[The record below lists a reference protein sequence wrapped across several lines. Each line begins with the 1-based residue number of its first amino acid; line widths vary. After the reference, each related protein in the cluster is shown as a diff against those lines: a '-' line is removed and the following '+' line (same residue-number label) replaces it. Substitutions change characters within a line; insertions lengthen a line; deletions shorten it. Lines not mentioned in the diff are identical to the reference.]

1 MTLAAMTAGASQLDN
16 AAPDDVEITDSSAA
30 AEYIADGCLVDGPLG
45 RVGLEMEAHCFDPA
59 DPFRRPS
66 WEEITEVLEW
76 LSPLP
81 GGSVVSVEPG
91 GAVELSGP
99 PADGV
104 LAAIGAMT
112 RDQAVLRSALAN
124 AGLGLVFLGADP
136 LRSPVRVNPGAR
148 YRAMEQFFA
157 ASHSGV
163 PGAAMMT
170 STAAIQVN
178 LDAGPQEGWAE
189 RVRLAHALG
198 PTMIAIAANSPM
210 LGGRFSGWQST
221 RQRVWGQMDSAR
233 CGPILGASGDH
244 PGIDWAKYALK
255 APVMM
260 VRSPDTQDTRAVTD
274 YVPFTDW
281 VDGRVLLD
289 GRRATVADL
298 VYHLTTLFPPVRPR
312 QWLEIRY
319 LDSVPDEVWPAVV
332 FTLVTL
338 LDDPVAA
345 DLAVDAVEPVATAW
359 DTAARIGLADRRLYL
374 AANRCLAIA
383 ARRVPT
389 ELIGA
394 MQRLVDHV
402 DRGVCPAD
410 DFSDRVIAG
419 GIASAVTGMMHG
431 AS

>member
-1 MTLAAMTAGASQLDN
+1 MTLAAMTAAASQLDN

-255 APVMM
+255 A
-260 VRSPDTQDTRAVTD
+260 R
-274 YVPFTDW
+274 
-281 VDGRVLLD
+281 
-289 GRRATVADL
+289 
-298 VYHLTTLFPPVRPR
+298 
-312 QWLEIRY
+312 
-319 LDSVPDEVWPAVV
+319 
-332 FTLVTL
+332 
-338 LDDPVAA
+338 
-345 DLAVDAVEPVATAW
+345 
-359 DTAARIGLADRRLYL
+359 
-374 AANRCLAIA
+374 
-383 ARRVPT
+383 
-389 ELIGA
+389 
-394 MQRLVDHV
+394 
-402 DRGVCPAD
+402 
-410 DFSDRVIAG
+410 
-419 GIASAVTGMMHG
+419 
-431 AS
+431 

>member
-1 MTLAAMTAGASQLDN
+1 MR
-16 AAPDDVEITDSSAA
+16 IAA
-30 AEYIADGCLVDGPLG
+30 AVVSIGLAVIAGFAVPVADAHPSEPGVVSYAVLG
-45 RVGLEMEAHCFDPA
+45 K
-59 DPFRRPS
+59 
-66 WEEITEVLEW
+66 
-76 LSPLP
+76 
-81 GGSVVSVEPG
+81 GSVGNIV
-91 GAVELSGP
+91 GAPMGWEAVFTRPFQAFWVEL
-99 PADGV
+99 PACNNWVDIGLPEV
-104 LAAIGAMT
+104 YDDPDLASFNGAT
-112 RDQAVLRSALAN
+112 TQTSATDQTHLVKQAV
-124 AGLGLVFLGADP
+124 GVFASNDAAD
-136 LRSPVRVNPGAR
+136 RAFHRVVDRTVGC
-148 YRAMEQFFA
+148 
-157 ASHSGV
+157 SGQTTAIHLDDGTT
-163 PGAAMMT
+163 GAAMMT

>member
-1 MTLAAMTAGASQLDN
+1 MRRARRDRDMTLAAMTAAASQLDN

-198 PTMIAIAANSPM
+198 PTMIAIAANSRCWAAGFPA
-210 LGGRFSGWQST
+210 GSPPGSGC
-221 RQRVWGQMDSAR
+221 GAR
-233 CGPILGASGDH
+233 WTPRA
-244 PGIDWAKYALK
+244 A
-255 APVMM
+255 AP
-260 VRSPDTQDTRAVTD
+260 
-274 YVPFTDW
+274 F
-281 VDGRVLLD
+281 
-289 GRRATVADL
+289 L
-298 VYHLTTLFPPVRPR
+298 V
-312 QWLEIRY
+312 
-319 LDSVPDEVWPAVV
+319 
-332 FTLVTL
+332 
-338 LDDPVAA
+338 
-345 DLAVDAVEPVATAW
+345 PVATTPAS
-359 DTAARIGLADRRLYL
+359 TGLSM
-374 AANRCLAIA
+374 
-383 ARRVPT
+383 P
-389 ELIGA
+389 
-394 MQRLVDHV
+394 
-402 DRGVCPAD
+402 
-410 DFSDRVIAG
+410 
-419 GIASAVTGMMHG
+419 
-431 AS
+431 

>member
-1 MTLAAMTAGASQLDN
+1 MTLAAMTAAASQLDN

-163 PGAAMMT
+163 PG
-170 STAAIQVN
+170 
-178 LDAGPQEGWAE
+178 
-189 RVRLAHALG
+189 
-198 PTMIAIAANSPM
+198 
-210 LGGRFSGWQST
+210 
-221 RQRVWGQMDSAR
+221 
-233 CGPILGASGDH
+233 GD
-244 PGIDWAKYALK
+244 D
-255 APVMM
+255 
-260 VRSPDTQDTRAVTD
+260 D
-274 YVPFTDW
+274 
-281 VDGRVLLD
+281 
-289 GRRATVADL
+289 
-298 VYHLTTLFPPVRPR
+298 
-312 QWLEIRY
+312 
-319 LDSVPDEVWPAVV
+319 LDSR
-332 FTLVTL
+332 
-338 LDDPVAA
+338 DPGQSGCR
-345 DLAVDAVEPVATAW
+345 TAG
-359 DTAARIGLADRRLYL
+359 RMG
-374 AANRCLAIA
+374 
-383 ARRVPT
+383 
-389 ELIGA
+389 
-394 MQRLVDHV
+394 
-402 DRGVCPAD
+402 
-410 DFSDRVIAG
+410 
-419 GIASAVTGMMHG
+419 
-431 AS
+431 

>member
-1 MTLAAMTAGASQLDN
+1 
-16 AAPDDVEITDSSAA
+16 
-30 AEYIADGCLVDGPLG
+30 
-45 RVGLEMEAHCFDPA
+45 
-59 DPFRRPS
+59 
-66 WEEITEVLEW
+66 
-76 LSPLP
+76 
-81 GGSVVSVEPG
+81 
-91 GAVELSGP
+91 
-99 PADGV
+99 
-104 LAAIGAMT
+104 MT